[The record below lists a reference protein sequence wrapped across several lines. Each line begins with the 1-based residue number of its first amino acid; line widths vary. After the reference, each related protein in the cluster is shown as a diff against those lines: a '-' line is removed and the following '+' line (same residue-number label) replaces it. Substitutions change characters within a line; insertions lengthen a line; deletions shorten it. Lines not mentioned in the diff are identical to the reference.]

1 MAGRGLGLKFSKKII
16 PKKYQNFI
24 LSQIQVQFN
33 RGFEEMFAEL
43 TKQVSDQ
50 LVTLEY
56 ATVNYIRLQLVT
68 LEYATVNYVKSQ
80 LVLLEFA
87 TVLN

>member
-1 MAGRGLGLKFSKKII
+1 MQEAPGGGKGWGWNFPKNYPK
-16 PKKYQNFI
+16 KKYQNFI

-56 ATVNYIRLQLVT
+56 ATVNYIKLQVVL
-68 LEYATVNYVKSQ
+68 LEYATVNYIKLQQSC
-80 LVLLEFA
+80 
-87 TVLN
+87 